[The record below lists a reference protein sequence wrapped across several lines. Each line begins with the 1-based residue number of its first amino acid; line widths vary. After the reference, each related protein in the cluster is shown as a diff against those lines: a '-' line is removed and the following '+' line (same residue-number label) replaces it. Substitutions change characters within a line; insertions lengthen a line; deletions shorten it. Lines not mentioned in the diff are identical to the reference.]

1 MAKTLS
7 IGNLSFSHK
16 KDLRPMVN
24 GLTFTIREGDRCA
37 IIGEEGNGK
46 STLLKIIADP
56 EKAEEYVIWEGNILT
71 GGAVIGYLAQELTE
85 IEKRMSIYEYLAG
98 SDAFLMQTPREL
110 SQIAKRLSFP
120 NDYFYEDRPMGS
132 LSGGEKVKIQLARIL
147 CASPDVLLLDEP
159 SGDLDM
165 ESLRWLEDFINSCRA
180 PVLYVSHDEMLLEHT
195 ANMVIH
201 LELLRR
207 KTLPRATVLR
217 AGYREYVDRRLRAF
231 DHQEQMAR
239 DEKARFDAQQER
251 LRQIRDRVNHEMS
264 SLSPRDPHG
273 GKMLKRKMHAITS
286 MGKRFERQQQEMTQM
301 PDTEEA
307 IWMDFFPSSLPAAK
321 KVIDL
326 SLPVLSAPDGRT
338 LAKDLR
344 MNMTG
349 SEKICIVGK
358 NGAGKSTLI
367 RLLAGELLKRNDLCA
382 AYMPQNYPDL
392 LPLDQTPVEFLS
404 NTGDRGDRG
413 DRQEISEIRTFL
425 GSVKFTPEEMS
436 HSISE
441 LSGGQKGKLIFL
453 SMIRKKPDVL
463 LLDEPTR
470 NFSPLSGPVIRQIL
484 SSFSGGIIAVS
495 HDRLFIREVADRV
508 LLLTEKGLMEVD
520 KENFT
525 R

>member
-1 MAKTLS
+1 
-7 IGNLSFSHK
+7 
-16 KDLRPMVN
+16 MVN

-85 IEKRMSIYEYLAG
+85 IDKRMSIYEYLAG

-110 SQIAKRLSFP
+110 SQSAKRLSFP
-120 NDYFYEDRPMGS
+120 NAYFYDDRPMGS

-251 LRQIRDRVNHEMS
+251 LRQIRDRVNHEMN

-404 NTGDRGDRG
+404 NTGDRGNRG